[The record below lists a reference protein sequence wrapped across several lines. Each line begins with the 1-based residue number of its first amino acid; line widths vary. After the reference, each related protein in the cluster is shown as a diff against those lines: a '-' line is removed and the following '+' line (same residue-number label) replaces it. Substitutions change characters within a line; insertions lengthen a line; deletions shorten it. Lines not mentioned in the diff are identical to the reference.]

1 MRLLA
6 PLTVALLLPAPAFA
20 QNQTVVI
27 DSAAAVPGGN
37 GAFVGFGPPVV
48 NDAGRVAF
56 GGFLDGTAGGGG
68 DDFGLF
74 AAGAGLPTT
83 AVVREGQALPGAGG
97 GVVTFDDQ
105 FAPIEFG
112 VGLND
117 AGQVGFNVP
126 VTGPV
131 VGRAAG
137 LGGGPGDAPFATAS
151 TGDGVPGGG
160 TFGQA
165 LGVRPT
171 GIFVVVDAVS
181 LDGVGAI
188 AFRSTVDGSPAD
200 SGVFEAGPGG
210 VVRVVALAGQADPT
224 TPAVG
229 DVFVDFD
236 APQFAGAGRIGFA
249 ARVEEQFVSF
259 DEALYLSENG
269 GLSRLASRGEA
280 VPGGGTLST
289 FGPYDFNDAGQAG
302 FVGTL
307 TPAGGGGGG
316 SGLGLFRAGP
326 GGGLVEYARAGE
338 PAPDGDGTVADSNG
352 IPDVA
357 LNDAGGLAFRLRF
370 EDGDV
375 GLYLSDGGAGGTS
388 RRVARTGDAAPGG
401 GEFSNVQA
409 YALNDAGQV
418 AFFSSLAGA
427 AGSTGLF
434 FHDDALGLLAVAR
447 AGDPLLGGTLRTVGF
462 AGVSSDPASIG
473 RGTGLND
480 AGQVA
485 FSYSLEDGRSGVAIW
500 TVPEPAAA
508 GVAGVIAGGALLRR
522 RRVGPAARGA

>member
-1 MRLLA
+1 M
-6 PLTVALLLPAPAFA
+6 
-20 QNQTVVI
+20 I

-37 GAFVGFGPPVV
+37 GAFAGFGPPVV

-74 AAGAGLPTT
+74 TAGAGLPAA

-97 GVVTFDDQ
+97 GIVAFDDRLAL
-105 FAPIEFG
+105 FELGF
-112 VGLND
+112 GLND
-117 AGQVGFNVP
+117 AGQVGFNVA

-131 VGRAAG
+131 DGRATG

-151 TGDGVPGGG
+151 TGEGFPGGG

-165 LGVRPT
+165 LGVRSI
-171 GIFVVVDAVS
+171 GIFVVDGVS
-181 LDGVGAI
+181 LDDVGAI
-188 AFRSTVDGSPAD
+188 AFRSTVDGAPAE

-210 VVRVVALAGQADPT
+210 TVRVVALAGQADPT
-224 TPAVG
+224 TPAAG

-236 APQFAGAGRIGFA
+236 APQFAGAGRVGFA

-269 GLSRLASRGEA
+269 GLSRLASRGETL
-280 VPGGGTLST
+280 PGGGTLSG

-307 TPAGGGGGG
+307 TLAGGDG
-316 SGLGLFRAGP
+316 SGRGLFRAGP

-352 IPDVA
+352 LPDVA
-357 LNDAGGLAFRLRF
+357 LNDAGRLAFRLRF

-427 AGSTGLF
+427 AGSPGLF

-447 AGDPLLGGTLRTVGF
+447 AGDPLLGGTLRSIGF
-462 AGVSSDPASIG
+462 AGGAADPVFG
-473 RGTGLND
+473 PRGSGLND

-485 FSYSLEDGRSGVAIW
+485 FSYTLEDGRSGVAIW

-508 GVAGVIAGGALLRR
+508 GLVVCLAAAATMRR
-522 RRVGPAARGA
+522 RGVGDRRIVR